1 MKTYN
6 TKTIQMAF
14 ALLLANE
21 PNISRAEEKEFL
33 TNGICQVGNTIHAH
47 DPYNLL
53 G

>member
-6 TKTIQMAF
+6 TRTVQMAF
-14 ALLLANE
+14 AQLLANE
-21 PNISRAEEKEFL
+21 PNISRTEEKEFL
-33 TNGICQVGNTIHAH
+33 TNGICRVGDTLHCH